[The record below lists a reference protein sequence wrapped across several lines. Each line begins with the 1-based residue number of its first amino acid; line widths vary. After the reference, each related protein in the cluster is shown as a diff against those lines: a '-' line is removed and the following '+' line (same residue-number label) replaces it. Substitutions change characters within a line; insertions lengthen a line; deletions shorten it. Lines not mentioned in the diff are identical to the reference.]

1 MIKYLVLLLNLMTL
15 SVNANF
21 TDIVSDKKWIHGSA
35 NCDLNAE
42 PAIDQLRVNSN
53 TFILRQNK
61 CIDVEAPFIYVLF
74 GEHTAFIQDTGATED
89 PDKFPIYKTIQ
100 QLVNKW
106 KAENSISKMDIL
118 VTHSHSHLDHRA
130 GDAQFRNK
138 ADVTLIEANEDAIIE
153 YFNFTNWPDA
163 ETVIDLGNRKL
174 TVFPIPGHHDESI
187 AVYDTQTHWLLTG
200 DTFYPGRL
208 YINDWKQFKSSIQKL
223 LVFAEEHQVSALM
236 GTHIEMTST
245 AGIDY
250 AFGTTYQPEET
261 PLPLMVSDLLLLH
274 NTLKQMGDDA
284 DDKVLDKFII
294 APVGIIQRVLGTV
307 LGWIFA

>member
-1 MIKYLVLLLNLMTL
+1 MLLLSLMTF
-15 SVNANF
+15 SVNADV

-35 NCDLNAE
+35 NCDLNTD
-42 PAIDQLRVNSN
+42 PAIDQLRVNN
-53 TFILRQNK
+53 DTFILRQNK
-61 CIDVEAPFIYVLF
+61 CINVEAPFIYVLF
-74 GEHTAFIQDTGATED
+74 GQHTVFIQDTGATED

-100 QLVNKW
+100 QLVDNW
-106 KAENSISKMDIL
+106 KDVNSISKMDIL

-138 ADVTLIEANEDAIIE
+138 ADVILIEANEDAIIE
-153 YFNFTNWPDA
+153 YFNFANWPDG

-187 AVYDTQTHWLLTG
+187 AVYDTQTRWLLTG

-208 YINDWKQFKSSIQKL
+208 YIKDWKQFKNSIRKL
-223 LVFAEEHQVSALM
+223 LVFVEEHQVSALM

-245 AGIDY
+245 ARIDY
-250 AFGTTYQPEET
+250 TFGTTFQPEEAR
-261 PLPLMVSDLLLLH
+261 LPLMASDLSLL
-274 NTLKQMGDDA
+274 NKTLEEMGDDA
-284 DDKVLDKFII
+284 NDKILDKFII

>member
-1 MIKYLVLLLNLMTL
+1 MRYLMLLLSLMTF
-15 SVNANF
+15 SVNADV

-35 NCDLNAE
+35 NCDLNTD
-42 PAIDQLRVNSN
+42 PAIDQLRVNN
-53 TFILRQNK
+53 DTFILRQNK
-61 CIDVEAPFIYVLF
+61 CINVEAPFIYVLF
-74 GEHTAFIQDTGATED
+74 GQHTVFIQDTGATED

-100 QLVNKW
+100 QLVDNW
-106 KAENSISKMDIL
+106 KDENSISKMDIL

-138 ADVTLIEANEDAIIE
+138 ADVILIEANEDAIIE
-153 YFNFTNWPDA
+153 YFNFANWPDG

-187 AVYDTQTHWLLTG
+187 AVYDTQTRWLLTG

-208 YINDWKQFKSSIQKL
+208 YIKDWKQFKNSIRKL
-223 LVFAEEHQVSALM
+223 LVFVEEHQVSALM

-245 AGIDY
+245 ARIDY
-250 AFGTTYQPEET
+250 TFGTTFQPEEAR
-261 PLPLMVSDLLLLH
+261 LPLMASDLSLL
-274 NTLKQMGDDA
+274 NKTLEEMGDDA
-284 DDKVLDKFII
+284 NDKILDKFII

>member
-1 MIKYLVLLLNLMTL
+1 MLLLSLMTF
-15 SVNANF
+15 SVNADV

-35 NCDLNAE
+35 NCDLNTD
-42 PAIDQLRVNSN
+42 PAIDQLRVNN
-53 TFILRQNK
+53 DTFILRQNK
-61 CIDVEAPFIYVLF
+61 CINVEAPFIYVLF
-74 GEHTAFIQDTGATED
+74 GQHTVFIQDTGATED

-100 QLVNKW
+100 QLVDNW
-106 KAENSISKMDIL
+106 KDENSISKMDIL

-138 ADVTLIEANEDAIIE
+138 ADVILIEANEDAIIE
-153 YFNFTNWPDA
+153 YFNFANWPDG

-187 AVYDTQTHWLLTG
+187 AVYDTQTRWLLTG

-208 YINDWKQFKSSIQKL
+208 YIKDWKQFKNSIRKL
-223 LVFAEEHQVSALM
+223 LVFVEEHQVSALM

-245 AGIDY
+245 ARIDY
-250 AFGTTYQPEET
+250 TFGTTFQPEEAR
-261 PLPLMVSDLLLLH
+261 LPLMASDLSLL
-274 NTLKQMGDDA
+274 NKTLEEMGDDA
-284 DDKVLDKFII
+284 NDKILDKFII

>member
-1 MIKYLVLLLNLMTL
+1 MKYLLLLISLMTS
-15 SVNANF
+15 SVNADF
-21 TDIVSDKKWIHGSA
+21 TDIVSDRKWIHGSE
-35 NCDLNAE
+35 NCDLNTE
-42 PAIDQLRVNSN
+42 PAIDQLRVNNN

-61 CIDVEAPFIYVLF
+61 CINVEAPFIYVLF
-74 GEHTAFIQDTGATED
+74 GEHTVFIQDTGATED

-100 QLVNKW
+100 QLVSKW

-138 ADVTLIEANEDAIIE
+138 ADVILIEANEDAIIE
-153 YFNFTNWPDA
+153 YFNFANWPDG

-187 AVYDTQTHWLLTG
+187 AVYDTQTRWLLTG

-208 YINDWKQFKSSIQKL
+208 YIKDWKQFKNSIRKL
-223 LVFAEEHQVSALM
+223 LVFVEEHQVSALM

-245 AGIDY
+245 ARIDY
-250 AFGTTYQPEET
+250 TFGTTFQPEEAR
-261 PLPLMVSDLLLLH
+261 LPLMASDLSLL
-274 NTLKQMGDDA
+274 NKTLEEMGDDA
-284 DDKVLDKFII
+284 NDKILDKFII